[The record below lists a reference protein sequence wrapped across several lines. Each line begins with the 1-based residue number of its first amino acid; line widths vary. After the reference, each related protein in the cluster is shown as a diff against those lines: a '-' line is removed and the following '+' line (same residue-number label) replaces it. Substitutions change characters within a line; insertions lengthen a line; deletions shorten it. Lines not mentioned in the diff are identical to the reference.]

1 MKRIQLN
8 IKVSEKFLS
17 ELKAVS
23 EAAQIPYTYIVR
35 EAIDEK
41 LEKLKSEPRIAKR
54 LSNLTN
60 EQLAKHA
67 ARVETV

>member
-8 IKVSEKFLS
+8 IKVSEKFLN

-23 EAAQIPYTYIVR
+23 NAAQVPYTYIVR

-54 LSNLTN
+54 LSTLTN
-60 EQLAKHA
+60 EQLAKSA
-67 ARVETV
+67 VRAEKV